1 MKLSGD
7 GSLKNGLASCN
18 YFCLLLLPLLLL
30 VLLAGS
36 AQAAGA
42 PTEFKKIKV
51 AVLDFQQNG
60 VFETNDIGKIVAEW
74 FTTALVDSGRFEII
88 ERRLLQQILEEQKI
102 GTSGLIDPRSASQLG
117 RILGVKTVVSGTV
130 QNYDRTFEL
139 NTRLID
145 VETGSIIVAE
155 SVRAG
160 STSSLN
166 ALVNQVADK
175 IIRYFPL
182 QGYVVQRTGDKG
194 IIDLGRKAG
203 IRSGMVFRV
212 FVEGAPLKH
221 PLTGEILSVERIDKG
236 AIRIREVKDK
246 TSVGV
251 IEREVCKNCIKAG
264 QLVSTVLAEDD
275 LPPESAPEPALPAA
289 PPSAPAPLPAPVVET
304 AVLPANVFKLLAGHR
319 NDIRAVAVAGN
330 GSFAATADDG
340 GVISLWD
347 LKSWTLVETLK
358 NSRGQLN
365 AVAFS
370 ADSKLLVSGGDDKE
384 VIVWSLFDRKPLH
397 KLKIRDKITAVAFV
411 GDSLVAAG
419 TDSQRFF
426 IWEYKKDTSPRK
438 ISTDKDL
445 LALAASPDGKQ
456 IATAGN
462 DDAVTIWDSERGV
475 KLRVLKGHDNNVR
488 ALVYSSGGKWLISG
502 GDDNRIIVWDPASG
516 GQLHKFSGHRENIMF
531 LAMSSDGR
539 RLVSGESKR
548 RDGALVLWEPA
559 SGKELKRLA
568 VPKRV
573 NALAISPNGR
583 YLFGAIDKDLQ
594 VFSLE

>member
-1 MKLSGD
+1 M
-7 GSLKNGLASCN
+7 SLPFHGVWKNRVAGRGF
-18 YFCLLLLPLLLL
+18 YLLLILLLSIFL
-30 VLLAGS
+30 QSGSVHAAGS
-36 AQAAGA
+36 S
-42 PTEFKKIKV
+42 TDFRKIKV

-74 FTTALVDSGRFEII
+74 FTTALVESGRFEII

-102 GTSGLIDPRSASQLG
+102 GASGLIDPRSASQLG

-130 QNYDRTFEL
+130 QNYDRTYEL

-155 SVRAG
+155 SVKAG

-182 QGYVVQRTGDKG
+182 QGYVVQRAGDKG
-194 IIDLGRKAG
+194 VIDLGRKAG
-203 IRSGMVFRV
+203 IRPGMVFKV

-221 PLTGEILSVERIDKG
+221 PMTGEILSVERVEKG
-236 AIRIREVKDK
+236 TIRVREVMDK

-251 IEREVCKNCIKAG
+251 IEKENCKKCIKAG
-264 QLVSTVLAEDD
+264 QLVSSVLAEDE
-275 LPPESAPEPALPAA
+275 LPPE
-289 PPSAPAPLPAPVVET
+289 APLEPLPVPAVPVTPPAVPPQSVET
-304 AVLPANVFKLLAGHR
+304 ATLPAHVFKLLSGHR
-319 NDIRAVAVAGN
+319 DEIRAVAVAAN
-330 GSFAATADDG
+330 GSFAATADEG

-347 LKSWTLVETLK
+347 LKTWRLVDTFK
-358 NSRGQLN
+358 NSKGHLN

-370 ADSKLLVSGGDDKE
+370 PDAKLLAAGGDDKE
-384 VIVWSLFDRKPLH
+384 VIVWRLIDRKPAYSF
-397 KLKIRDKITAVAFV
+397 KIRDEITSIVFAGDLLLAV
-411 GDSLVAAG
+411 G
-419 TDSQRFF
+419 TDSKRVFV
-426 IWEYKKDTSPRK
+426 WNYKRDSNPLR
-438 ISTDKDL
+438 ISTDKDV

-462 DDAVTIWDSERGV
+462 DDKVTIWDSQKGE
-475 KLRVLKGHDNNVR
+475 KLRVLKGHSDDVR

-502 GDDNRIIVWDPASG
+502 GDDKKIIVWDPFG
-516 GQLHKFSGHRENIMF
+516 GRQLHTFAGHRDNIMF

-548 RDGALVLWEPA
+548 SDGALVLWEPA
-559 SGKELKRLA
+559 SGKELKRF
-568 VPKRV
+568 VIPKKV
-573 NALAISPNGR
+573 TALAISPNGR
-583 YLFGAIDKDLQ
+583 YLFGAVDKDLQ